1 VLLHSGELCLEYVG
15 KKTHHVLAANIEE
28 FLQAL
33 EV

>member
-1 VLLHSGELCLEYVG
+1 VCLEYVG